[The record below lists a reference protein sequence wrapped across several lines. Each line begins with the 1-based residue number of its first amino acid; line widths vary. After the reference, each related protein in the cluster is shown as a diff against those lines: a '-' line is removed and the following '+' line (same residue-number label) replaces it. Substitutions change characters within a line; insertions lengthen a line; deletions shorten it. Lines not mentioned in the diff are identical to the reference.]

1 MDVSM
6 IHEAFRLGAGAVLY
20 SGCHQQ
26 DCHYIT
32 GQQVGASR
40 AERLKKKFAK
50 MGLTEGRFRIEW
62 ISAAQGDKYARV
74 LNEMAALL
82 DSLPREKLMAEIEAL
97 RPNVS
102 KHIEKINAVPDVRE
116 ALDHS
121 ERIRDAMLG
130 VR

>member
-20 SGCHQQ
+20 SGCHKQ

-40 AERLKKKFAK
+40 AERLKKQFDKLGMTA
-50 MGLTEGRFRIEW
+50 GRFRIEW

-82 DSLPREKLMAEIEAL
+82 DGLPKDKLMAEIEAL
-97 RPNVS
+97 RPKVS
-102 KHIEKINAVPDVRE
+102 KHIEKISKVPDVKA

-121 ERIRDAMLG
+121 DRMRDAILAD
-130 VR
+130 R

>member
-1 MDVSM
+1 
-6 IHEAFRLGAGAVLY
+6 VLY

-40 AERLKKKFAK
+40 AQRLQKKFAK
-50 MGLTEGRFRIEW
+50 MGMTAGRFRIEW

-82 DSLPREKLMAEIEAL
+82 DGMPREALMVEIEAL
-97 RPNVS
+97 TPKVS
-102 KHIEKINAVPDVRE
+102 KHMKKITQVPEVQE

-121 ERIRDAMLG
+121 ERLRAAMLG
-130 VR
+130 VG